1 MFTIFHV
8 EMKKINKLTDVDNQ
22 KILSEI
28 CVWID
33 ENIEKNI
40 GWNALCDASQLNH
53 KELLF
58 LFDKYLQTS
67 PMTYIRKRRAE
78 TSKQKP
84 QFTVTPNFLSKNDE

>member
-1 MFTIFHV
+1 
-8 EMKKINKLTDVDNQ
+8 MKKSNKLSDEDS
-22 KILSEI
+22 KKLLDEI

-40 GWNALCDASQLNH
+40 GWEAICDASQLNH

-58 LFDKYLQTS
+58 LFDKYKQTS
-67 PMTYIRKRRAE
+67 PMTYIRKRRTE

>member
-1 MFTIFHV
+1 
-8 EMKKINKLTDVDNQ
+8 MKKINKLSDVDNQ

-67 PMTYIRKRRAE
+67 PMTYIRKRKE
-78 TSKQKP
+78 EGKNQSPSFTITP
-84 QFTVTPNFLSKNDE
+84 QFLSKNDE